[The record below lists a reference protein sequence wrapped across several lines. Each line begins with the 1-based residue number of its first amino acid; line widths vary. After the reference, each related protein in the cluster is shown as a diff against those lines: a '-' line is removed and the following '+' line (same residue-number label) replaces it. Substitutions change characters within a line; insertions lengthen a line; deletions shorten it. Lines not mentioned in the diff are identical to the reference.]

1 MDSPAGASPAGGV
14 VSVLV
19 VVVVVVV
26 VAAPSPLVAV
36 SVVVAVEVAALPSGD
51 AVDVDVLPSGLVPP
65 QAVSAA
71 ASTTLAAARAIVWN
85 LSIKRVRLLFLLG
98 YACSRMDKYPVWLDH
113 LHLTS

>member
-1 MDSPAGASPAGGV
+1 M
-14 VSVLV
+14 LV

-26 VAAPSPLVAV
+26 VVPSPLVAV
-36 SVVVAVEVAALPSGD
+36 SVVVEVAALPSGD

-98 YACSRMDKYPVWLDH
+98 YACSRMDEYPVWLDH

>member
-1 MDSPAGASPAGGV
+1 M
-14 VSVLV
+14 LV

-26 VAAPSPLVAV
+26 VPSPLVAV
-36 SVVVAVEVAALPSGD
+36 SVVVEVAALPSGD

-98 YACSRMDKYPVWLDH
+98 YACSRMDEYPVWLDH

>member
-1 MDSPAGASPAGGV
+1 
-14 VSVLV
+14 VLV

-26 VAAPSPLVAV
+26 VPSPLVAV
-36 SVVVAVEVAALPSGD
+36 SVVVEVAALPSGD

-98 YACSRMDKYPVWLDH
+98 YACSRMDEYPVWLDH